1 MELRSRLVTG
11 LLVLG
16 LVGSGGGAVLA
27 ASSGGTSTGS
37 AAKEQYC
44 PPSSPGAGK
53 LKDML
58 QPGNK
63 CGQCPPSAL
72 AKKDKKC
79 CDPNAADKKKCP
91 KP

>member
-1 MELRSRLVTG
+1 MEFRSRLVTG

-16 LVGSGGGAVLA
+16 LAGSGGGAVLA
-27 ASSGGTSTGS
+27 ASGGSSAKES

-58 QPGNK
+58 KPGNK
-63 CGQCPPSAL
+63 CGKCPPSVMGRQV
-72 AKKDKKC
+72 KKC
-79 CDPNAADKKKCP
+79 CDPNEDKKKCN